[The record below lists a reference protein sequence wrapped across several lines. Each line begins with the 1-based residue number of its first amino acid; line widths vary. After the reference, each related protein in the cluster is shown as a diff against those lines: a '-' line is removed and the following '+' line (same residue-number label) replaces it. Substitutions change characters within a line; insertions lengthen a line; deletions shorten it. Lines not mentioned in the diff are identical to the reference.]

1 MRDFPY
7 ICRDFSFTGIMTIV
21 SASSFRAN
29 QSKYIGMAHGGEEVI
44 LTSRAG
50 RVKLVPDYDDNVIT
64 PELQAKIDAAR
75 KDFREGKCLTL
86 HSEEEIRNWFQSL

>member
-1 MRDFPY
+1 
-7 ICRDFSFTGIMTIV
+7 
-21 SASSFRAN
+21 
-29 QSKYIGMAHGGEEVI
+29 MAHGGEEVI
-44 LTSRAG
+44 LTSRAD

-64 PELQAKIDAAR
+64 PKLQAKIDAAR